1 MSARPDIRHSA
12 SAPALQADAV
22 SFAYRP
28 RETVLDAVSLTVT
41 PASLTCIIG
50 PNGGGKSTFL
60 RLALGLLVPAE
71 GELSVFGAAPH
82 KACAHVGY
90 VPQQTAVRPDFPI
103 TVREVVRMGAFG
115 RKQVAAEEAVCRA
128 MEQTALD
135 GLGSRCFAQLSGG
148 QRQRVL
154 IARALVGSPGLL
166 LLDEPSAG
174 IDPAFSQQLRDL
186 LFELKKTI
194 AVVIVSHDL
203 TLIGPQTDQVVLI
216 NRTARILPPDALN
229 LERINGLY
237 QSAEAV

>member
-1 MSARPDIRHSA
+1 MATDLDTRHSA
-12 SAPALQADAV
+12 SAPALQSHAV
-22 SFAYRP
+22 SFAYHP
-28 RETVLDAVSLTVT
+28 RATVLDAVSLMVP

-60 RLALGLLVPAE
+60 RLALGLLMPSDGTV
-71 GELSVFGAAPH
+71 SVFGAPPH

-103 TVREVVRMGAFG
+103 SVREVVRMGAFG
-115 RKQVAAEEAVCRA
+115 RETDPDAVERAVQQVGLQGLEDRSFAE
-128 MEQTALD
+128 
-135 GLGSRCFAQLSGG
+135 LSGG

-154 IARALVGSPGLL
+154 IARALVGAPGLL

-174 IDPAFSQQLRDL
+174 VDPAFEQQLRDL
-186 LFELKKTI
+186 LFELKKTV

-216 NRTARILPPDALN
+216 NRTARTLPPEALN
-229 LERINGLY
+229 LERIAGLY
-237 QSAEAV
+237 QSLETVS